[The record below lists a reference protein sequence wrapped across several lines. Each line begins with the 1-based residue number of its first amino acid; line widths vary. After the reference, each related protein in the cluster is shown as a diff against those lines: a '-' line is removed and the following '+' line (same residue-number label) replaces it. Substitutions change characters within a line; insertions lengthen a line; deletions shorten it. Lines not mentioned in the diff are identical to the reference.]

1 MSIFSQIFGLGNHLG
16 DSKRLD
22 VTVELVEI
30 ESQMSKL
37 VYDWY
42 EVKTQVCDLTF
53 KTFKKT
59 NILLNSWRKPM

>member
-16 DSKRLD
+16 DSKVFD
-22 VTVELVEI
+22 VTFDLGEI
-30 ESQMSKL
+30 YGQMINL

-42 EVKTQVCDLTF
+42 EFKTQVCDLTF
-53 KTFKKT
+53 KTFNKT